1 MDLVL
6 NERYFHLN
14 EFQASVLNENG
25 CLFIRCDVNN
35 NTRTYT
41 AKTIAYMYSDDMVVS
56 LDTTLESILPDEY
69 HYRREVY
76 LEIAPPDMNTNK
88 GSEVYQVFELLLSS
102 ELEENITDDT
112 KPDFSIMY
120 LTRIANT
127 EIMLEMMMKRMIIQD
142 NVLGRPR
149 SMRELFTDHPD
160 IPNFPAHTQCILD
173 SAHSV

>member
-35 NTRTYT
+35 NTKTYT
-41 AKTIAYMYSDDMVVS
+41 GKTIAYMYSDDMVIS

-76 LEIAPPDMNTNK
+76 LEIAST
-88 GSEVYQVFELLLSS
+88 GEVYQVFELLLSS

-127 EIMLEMMMKRMIIQD
+127 EIMLEKMMKRMIIQD
-142 NVLGRPR
+142 NVAGRSR